1 MTHSSSSRL
10 GSSDFSSQSKPEH
23 LIEKKTEIA
32 EDGSVREI
40 RHEVTSAP
48 GMSYIHT
55 QSVYFETNHDSDL
68 IEPCLHIHLLYL
80 YINGHNLLKIIHIQT
95 SFLSKIASEILIKL
109 MKCSCK
115 VSV

>member
-68 IEPCLHIHLLYL
+68 IEPYLHTFAIFVQKGPQFIEDYILY
-80 YINGHNLLKIIHIQT
+80 YTYTN
-95 SFLSKIASEILIKL
+95 EI
-109 MKCSCK
+109 S
-115 VSV
+115 

>member
-48 GMSYIHT
+48 GKSYIHT

-68 IEPCLHIHLLYL
+68 IEACLHTFAIFVQKGPQFIEDYILY
-80 YINGHNLLKIIHIQT
+80 YTYTN
-95 SFLSKIASEILIKL
+95 EI
-109 MKCSCK
+109 S
-115 VSV
+115 

>member
-68 IEPCLHIHLLYL
+68 IEPCLHTFGIFVQKGPQFIEDYILY
-80 YINGHNLLKIIHIQT
+80 YTYTN
-95 SFLSKIASEILIKL
+95 EI
-109 MKCSCK
+109 S
-115 VSV
+115 